1 VRRELR
7 QRLADTI
14 EAHLASPTEERVAM
28 TYQGFEVV
36 LPADVQMEKPYL
48 WLRHSGKYYVELG
61 ESGQGAMVR
70 IDNFLDKLDEHLKK
84 LKEGL
89 ASLKLKKNSVIGEL
103 EKKEDY
109 TSRIEALQKKIEK
122 YDKELGVN
130 NK

>member
-1 VRRELR
+1 
-7 QRLADTI
+7 
-14 EAHLASPTEERVAM
+14 
-28 TYQGFEVV
+28 
-36 LPADVQMEKPYL
+36 
-48 WLRHSGKYYVELG
+48 
-61 ESGQGAMVR
+61 MVR